1 MKHLYIALSTLIFS
15 LAANAQTY
23 MQVGY
28 TSTDYSESVISSGT
42 AYKVAA
48 SPTAVRGIFGY
59 EVNPNFSVEGMLAL
73 GLSDSSISV
82 SGISTPVNLKID
94 NLYGVYGKPKLQVS
108 PEMEVFARIG
118 YAHGKA
124 TASYQNTSASI
135 SGSSL
140 SYGVGMS
147 YAINK
152 QMSVNIDAMTYYDK
166 TSTSATGTTVGI
178 GYKF

>member
-1 MKHLYIALSTLIFS
+1 MKHLFTALSAIIFS
-15 LAANAQTY
+15 MAANAQAY
-23 MQVGY
+23 VQIGY
-28 TSTDYSESVISSGT
+28 TSTDYNESVISSGT
-42 AYKVAA
+42 AYNVSA
-48 SPTAVRGIFGY
+48 SPTAIRGIFGY

-73 GLSDSSISV
+73 GMNESSISV
-82 SGISTPVNLKID
+82 SGISTPVNLNID
-94 NLYGVYGKPKLQVS
+94 NMYGFYGKPKLSVS

-124 TASYQNTSASI
+124 TASYQGMSSSI

-147 YAINK
+147 YAVSK

-166 TSTSATGTTVGI
+166 NSTNATGTTVGI

>member
-1 MKHLYIALSTLIFS
+1 MKHIYIALSTLIFS

-28 TSTDYSESVISSGT
+28 TSTDYSESVISSGN

-48 SPTAVRGIFGY
+48 SPTAVRGILGY

-94 NLYGVYGKPKLQVS
+94 NLYGFYGKPKLQLS

-124 TASYQNTSASI
+124 TASYQSTSTTI
-135 SGSSL
+135 SDSSF
-140 SYGVGMS
+140 SYGMGMS

-166 TSTSATGTTVGI
+166 NSTSATGTTVGI